1 MEYVLLAILLVCA
14 VVITVAVLF
23 QKSGE
28 KGLSGTIAGGSET
41 YYGKDKSG
49 GIDKKLFKWTLIA
62 GVVFAV
68 AVKRAPGKTC
78 LLADLGHCDLVERL
92 VLQMIKQPAGQLRQ
106 RILHLWVL
114 GCIVH
119 DVSHL
124 LKVTTSAYHKTFAK
138 SAKKTS
144 VKVSQICL
152 K

>member
-62 GVVFAV
+62 GIVFAV
-68 AVKRAPGKTC
+68 AVIA
-78 LLADLGHCDLVERL
+78 VY
-92 VLQMIKQPAGQLRQ
+92 VIQPDYLEGY
-106 RILHLWVL
+106 
-114 GCIVH
+114 
-119 DVSHL
+119 DVNAWKNL
-124 LKVTTSAYHKTFAK
+124 TQFANVFTTK
-138 SAKKTS
+138 
-144 VKVSQICL
+144 
-152 K
+152 

>member
-62 GVVFAV
+62 GIVFAV
-68 AVKRAPGKTC
+68 AVVA
-78 LLADLGHCDLVERL
+78 VY
-92 VLQMIKQPAGQLRQ
+92 VIQPDYLEGY
-106 RILHLWVL
+106 
-114 GCIVH
+114 
-119 DVSHL
+119 DVNAWQSL
-124 LKVTTSAYHKTFAK
+124 SQFANVFSK
-138 SAKKTS
+138 
-144 VKVSQICL
+144 
-152 K
+152 